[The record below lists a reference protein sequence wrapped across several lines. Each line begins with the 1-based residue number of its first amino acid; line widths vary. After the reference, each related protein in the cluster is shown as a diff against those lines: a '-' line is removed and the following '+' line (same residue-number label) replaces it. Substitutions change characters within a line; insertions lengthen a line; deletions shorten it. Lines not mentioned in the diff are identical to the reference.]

1 MLRREGEEEGDEGE
15 LERLR
20 KGKYIP
26 SRRLVHL
33 GLSDLLL
40 ILVMLVL
47 VVKIFQ
53 LILTIRMVIGDIG
66 DEDDMLRYEGS
77 SSTDVL
83 PHRLAPNHERF
94 HNGLAMAMD
103 YNGNICWYPTKL
115 ISSMLLSYIGMK
127 MITFKHNFQ
136 PINKCQI
143 DSIYLDHCIKS

>member
-1 MLRREGEEEGDEGE
+1 MGLFFRNSQDFFQIAQERRGRNCSGEIALEKLLRREGEEEGDEGE

-53 LILTIRMVIGDIG
+53 LILTTSMVIGD
-66 DEDDMLRYEGS
+66 
-77 SSTDVL
+77 
-83 PHRLAPNHERF
+83 
-94 HNGLAMAMD
+94 
-103 YNGNICWYPTKL
+103 
-115 ISSMLLSYIGMK
+115 
-127 MITFKHNFQ
+127 
-136 PINKCQI
+136 
-143 DSIYLDHCIKS
+143 